1 MRPSVLGCPGAS
13 CMAGPGL
20 SGQPRFLASTM
31 PACGVAEEVLEGRA
45 GWALEPQL
53 PVWWAA
59 KLLLASF
66 EWLPASTPSQA
77 RSPSSPEVCTQVRDI
92 SHSTRAL
99 HSLARIRSRRRPRG
113 ALNKLLL
120 PCDRGVTLLIEAL
133 GSLKSKLLGRKG
145 QHLLSHGAFHVLG
158 EEFCRK

>member
-1 MRPSVLGCPGAS
+1 MRPSILGCPEAS
-13 CMAGPGL
+13 CTAGPGL

-59 KLLLASF
+59 ILLLASS

-77 RSPSSPEVCTQVRDI
+77 RSPSSPEVCTQVGDI

-99 HSLARIRSRRRPRG
+99 HSLARIHSRRPRE

-120 PCDRGVTLLIEAL
+120 PCDRGFTLLIEAL
-133 GSLKSKLLGRKG
+133 GRLKSKPLGKG